1 MSKTKASIGFFCLL
15 SAVLIGGQFGGNA
28 FAIARHSQ
36 QSPQLVV
43 GQRVEREWENDQPH
57 LYPLHLEAGQYV
69 SLRLDVLA
77 GKFFFSVTLI
87 TPHGKR
93 IEGTQENNEV
103 EGQASPALLAIVYLS
118 GDYTVEVR
126 SGNSE
131 RSGRNNSS
139 LPSRYAITLT
149 GLGAPTEEDKIRVE
163 AWHSFIEAQQNHGL
177 DTEASLVKAK
187 KLFLKTVTLFHQ
199 IGEAQFEQEALL
211 LLADVYNS
219 LGEYEEAAEVSRQ
232 GAALAHVLSNG
243 GESAALMSGGEA
255 YIHLGDYPRA
265 IEVFQQAL
273 PLWQA
278 QGNRSTDG
286 VGWTL
291 HSLAT
296 CYYLLGERRKA
307 IEFGEAA
314 FNAYQSVDF
323 NAQELYRGSGATATN
338 LGRTYLSLGE
348 LQEATKWLDIGL
360 AYWKKAK
367 EMWGEARVYYYLGD
381 YYSSLGDLQLARE
394 NYDLALSK
402 WRISNDPN
410 DIGNVLQSLGGLA
423 LKSRDY
429 VSAPRYLSEAL
440 DIRIKHKQ
448 RRGQAETL
456 ALLGRYYAATSE
468 PQKAIEHYSQS
479 LALCREIGARAGEAI
494 VLSNLGETYFKLGDK
509 HQARE
514 MLQQAL
520 QLHRAVQ
527 SPDGEAQTLYWLA
540 RAERDLGLLAEAR
553 HSIEAAV
560 TASESIRASVVSQDL
575 RASYLASVRDY
586 YELYI
591 DLLMQKR
598 DRQSEREALHFNE
611 AASARSLLESL
622 RESHVDLQEG
632 VDPALLAR
640 ERELKQL
647 LNGKSE
653 YQARL
658 FSGPH
663 KPEQASA
670 IASEINAVVGQL
682 RETHARIRAVSPRY
696 AALTQPEPLTV
707 EQIQRELL
715 DDDTLLLEYALGEE
729 RSYVWAVT
737 PTTLTS
743 YELPKRAEIEEQVR
757 RVYELLTA
765 RNKPV
770 KGETPR
776 QELQRIAR
784 ADADLPAQAAALSK
798 MILVPVAAQLGKK
811 RLLIV
816 AQGKLQFIPFAALP
830 EPESA
835 QAREQSAVPLVANH
849 EIVHLPSAS
858 TLAVLRQQT
867 AGRKPALKKLA
878 LLADPVY
885 ELNDDRF
892 TKLQPEAKSN
902 VAPTMSASYSRD
914 LLRAAEVFGDTDEL
928 LQFHRLRGTEREA
941 ERIARLIPAAQMLK
955 ATGFAANREMAMS
968 GVLGNYQIVH
978 FASHGFLHSEHPD
991 LSGIVLSL
999 VDKRGEKTD
1008 GFLRLHN
1015 IYNLK
1020 LSANL
1025 VVLSACRTGL
1035 GKEVKGEGLMSL
1047 ARGFMYAGAPR
1058 VIVSAWSVQDDAS
1071 ATLMIKFYNHLFSP
1085 KKLSAAA
1092 ALRAAQLEM
1101 WRDKQL
1107 TSPYFWAGFEL
1118 QGEWR

>member
-1 MSKTKASIGFFCLL
+1 MLKIKASIGFFCLL
-15 SAVLIGGQFGGNA
+15 SAVLVGGQVGGNA
-28 FAIARHSQ
+28 FAVARHSQ
-36 QSPQLVV
+36 QSPQLVA
-43 GQRVEREWENDQPH
+43 GQRIEREWENDQPH

-69 SLRLDVLA
+69 SLNLTVV
-77 GKFFFSVTLI
+77 GKIFMKVALL
-87 TPHGKR
+87 TPDGKR
-93 IEGTQENNEV
+93 IEGLGVFNE
-103 EGQASPALLAIVYLS
+103 GSQPLAFLAIVPTS
-118 GDYTVEVR
+118 GDYLVEARNVSPKEAGIVP
-126 SGNSE
+126 SGD
-131 RSGRNNSS
+131 SGQR
-139 LPSRYAITLT
+139 RYMLSVADLRFATEQDRAHVDAWRLYLEAQRFIEKADGDSIRKSKELYLDALALFRQAGNKVKEYEILYGLT
-149 GLGAPTEEDKIRVE
+149 DIYNGLGEAEQGVETAKQALAIARVMSNPDRQ
-163 AWHSFIEAQQNHGL
+163 ANAL
-177 DTEASLVKAK
+177 MY
-187 KLFLKTVTLFHQ
+187 
-199 IGEAQFEQEALL
+199 IGESYL
-211 LLADVYNS
+211 
-219 LGEYEEAAEVSRQ
+219 R
-232 GAALAHVLSNG
+232 LSNYQQ
-243 GESAALMSGGEA
+243 ALEA
-255 YIHLGDYPRA
+255 
-265 IEVFQQAL
+265 FQQAL
-273 PLWQA
+273 PGWRLSK
-278 QGNRSTDG
+278 GNNSWG
-286 VGWTL
+286 IGWAL
-291 HSLAT
+291 GSIAS
-296 CYYLLGERRKA
+296 CYRRLGERRRA
-307 IEFGEAA
+307 IEYGKEALKIFQA
-314 FNAYQSVDF
+314 IDYNPRES
-323 NAQELYRGSGATATN
+323 YRGTGSTASN
-338 LGRTYLSLGE
+338 LGADYLALGEIQQAIDFLSLGLE
-348 LQEATKWLDIGL
+348 CWQ
-360 AYWKKAK
+360 KAK
-367 EMWGEARVYYYLGD
+367 EPWGEARAYYYFGD
-381 YYSSLGDLQLARE
+381 LYYSLGEIQPAFQNYQQALA
-394 NYDLALSK
+394 K
-402 WRISNDPN
+402 WRISEDPN
-410 DIGNVLQSLGGLA
+410 MVANALQGVGKVA
-423 LKSRDY
+423 LKTGDYSSALRD
-429 VSAPRYLSEAL
+429 LNEAL
-440 DIRIKHKQ
+440 ELRIKSKDLY
-448 RRGQAETL
+448 GQVETL
-456 ALLGRYYAATSE
+456 GLLGRLYTTTNKL
-468 PQKAIEHYSQS
+468 QKAIESQHQA
-479 LALCREIGARAGEAI
+479 LALCREIGARGSEAN
-494 VLSNLGETYFKLGDK
+494 VLSDLGAIYYLSGDK
-509 HQARE
+509 QQARE

-520 QLHRAVQ
+520 QIHRAVQ

-553 HSIEAAV
+553 HDIEAAV

-591 DLLMQKR
+591 DLLMQRR

-663 KPEQASA
+663 KPEQAIA
-670 IASEINAVVGQL
+670 IAAEINAVVGQL

-696 AALTQPEPLTV
+696 AALTQPEPLTA

-715 DDDTLLLEYALGEE
+715 DENTLLLEYALGEE
-729 RSYVWAVT
+729 RSYVWVVT
-737 PTTLTS
+737 PTTLNS

-770 KGETPR
+770 KGESPR
-776 QELQRIAR
+776 QELQRVAR
-784 ADADLPAQAAALSK
+784 ADADLPAQATALSK
-798 MILVPVAAQLGKK
+798 MILGPVAAQLGKK

-830 EPESA
+830 EPEAA
-835 QAREQSAVPLVANH
+835 QEREQSAIPLVANH

-858 TLAVLRQQT
+858 TLAVLRQQA
-867 AGRKPALKKLA
+867 AGRKTALKKLA
-878 LLADPVY
+878 LVADPVY
-885 ELNDDRF
+885 ELNDERF
-892 TKLQPEAKSN
+892 TKLRPGTKSN
-902 VAPTMSASYSRD
+902 VTPTMSASYPSD

-941 ERIARLIPAAQMLK
+941 ERIALLIPAAQMLK

-968 GVLGNYQIVH
+968 GVLGNYQIIH

-1020 LSANL
+1020 LSADL

-1071 ATLMIKFYNHLFSP
+1071 ATLMIKFYNHLLSP

-1118 QGEWR
+1118 QGEWK